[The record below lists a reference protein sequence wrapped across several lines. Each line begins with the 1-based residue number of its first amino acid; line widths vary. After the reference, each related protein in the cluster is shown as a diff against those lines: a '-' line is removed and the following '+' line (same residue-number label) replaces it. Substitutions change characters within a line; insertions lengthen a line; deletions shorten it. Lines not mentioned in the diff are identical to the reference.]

1 MIWTRM
7 MIRAVVLMIQKVRGI
22 VKFIWLKWILNSGH
36 KKMCGGVTGGPILND
51 AILY

>member
-22 VKFIWLKWILNSGH
+22 VKFIWLSRYVVPVV
-36 KKMCGGVTGGPILND
+36 KKNQKAWFLVEK
-51 AILY
+51 